1 VLVIRPLKISESIN
15 VSRLLLIS
23 VFILGLLAGNY
34 PINGEENTYSTTSLF
49 MSIFSNG
56 NVLVQHD
63 VKFTERKDSLLIQ
76 LLGGNITSLTVNDFN
91 GTQLLYHLDTR
102 SSQLSIEPKNS
113 TQIRITYETPNL
125 VDKRSGI
132 WTFSVNSYNPFN
144 VKLPNDAVV
153 TDLGNTM
160 PTLIR
165 RLGAQE
171 LLAFN
176 EGNVSINYSI
186 GFFGTRDQAAIA
198 IDSAQIEIAMSEKF
212 NQGIKL
218 DKAKEYLNHSV
229 IALNTGNFVE
239 AEKLGNNATDMS
251 RILARDFQSAKKTI
265 QSASLELDE
274 AQKKNWDTSKGAPLL
289 STASSLFNDGNYTG
303 AYKYALLA
311 VSSKSPKSMLDMTI
325 IYYLAIPLIVIGGFF
340 YFYKKSSQ
348 KANNSKQDHFTSSN
362 EYIAKT
368 SKEEK
373 TYSVEKHAS
382 KEFSNEQ
389 NMDIDRN
396 YSVPENIETRFRE
409 FVHNQIN
416 ERKNLK
422 QDDAN
427 VLYFLADKEGA
438 AFESEIRTKF
448 ILPKTSL
455 WRLLKRLERED
466 LVEVTKLGGQNL
478 IKLKIE
484 M

>member
-1 VLVIRPLKISESIN
+1 
-15 VSRLLLIS
+15 
-23 VFILGLLAGNY
+23 
-34 PINGEENTYSTTSLF
+34 
-49 MSIFSNG
+49 M
-56 NVLVQHD
+56 
-63 VKFTERKDSLLIQ
+63 
-76 LLGGNITSLTVNDFN
+76 
-91 GTQLLYHLDTR
+91 
-102 SSQLSIEPKNS
+102 SIEPKNS

-198 IDSAQIEIAMSEKF
+198 IDSAQIEIAMSEKY

-239 AEKLGNNATDMS
+239 AEKLGNNATEMS

-311 VSSKSPKSMLDMTI
+311 VSSNSPKSMLDMTI
-325 IYYLAIPLIVIGGFF
+325 VYYLVYP
-340 YFYKKSSQ
+340 
-348 KANNSKQDHFTSSN
+348 
-362 EYIAKT
+362 
-368 SKEEK
+368 
-373 TYSVEKHAS
+373 TYS
-382 KEFSNEQ
+382 NWW
-389 NMDIDRN
+389 
-396 YSVPENIETRFRE
+396 
-409 FVHNQIN
+409 
-416 ERKNLK
+416 L
-422 QDDAN
+422 
-427 VLYFLADKEGA
+427 FL
-438 AFESEIRTKF
+438 
-448 ILPKTSL
+448 
-455 WRLLKRLERED
+455 LL
-466 LVEVTKLGGQNL
+466 
-478 IKLKIE
+478 
-484 M
+484 